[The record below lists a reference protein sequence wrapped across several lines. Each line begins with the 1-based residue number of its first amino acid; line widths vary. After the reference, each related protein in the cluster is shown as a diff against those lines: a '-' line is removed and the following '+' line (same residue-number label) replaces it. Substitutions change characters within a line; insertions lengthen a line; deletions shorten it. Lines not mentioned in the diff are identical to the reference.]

1 MTINGEPI
9 DDYSYRPA
17 AATIYYTLEYEM
29 EQARIYAGLSMA
41 EWDTLPGTPEWI
53 DPERHSRSKCHILV
67 LYRMSN
73 AIPAA
78 ANDALIRKQE
88 MDARRRGPR

>member
-1 MTINGEPI
+1 MTVNGEPI
-9 DDYSYRPA
+9 DDYHYRPA

-29 EQARIYAGLSMA
+29 EQARIYAGLSMS
-41 EWDTLPGTPEWI
+41 EWDALPGTPEWI
-53 DPERHSRSKCHILV
+53 DSERHSRSKSHILV

-78 ANDALIRKQE
+78 ANDAATRQME
-88 MDARRRGPR
+88 RDAKRRGR

>member
-1 MTINGEPI
+1 
-9 DDYSYRPA
+9 
-17 AATIYYTLEYEM
+17 M

-41 EWDTLPGTPEWI
+41 EWDALPGVPEWI
-53 DPERHSRSKCHILV
+53 DPERHARSKSHILV

-78 ANDALIRKQE
+78 ANDAQAREAERK
-88 MDARRRGPR
+88 AKHRGGR